1 MAVDAPFQGLNDLF
15 DPLRDLINSLKAGIS
30 GAPQYDLGLVGDI
43 GGTGIPN
50 VGSNEDIQALIDQL
64 SAGLPEAIFTDPAAG
79 SEFEQLQIAVR
90 QAGQDFL
97 ATGSD
102 EDRIRFNNAV
112 GQLRSGASNIRT
124 QESIRSGFGQFS
136 DEFLNNINA
145 LFADGSEF
153 ADNLARAEQLRDTP
167 TYSEEDILGLIGRGV
182 GDRSRSATREESNT
196 VSDFASRGINNSGL
210 AADLLSSA
218 RINLDRDLSNIAATI
233 GTQANAQNKSD
244 ANQFQ
249 QRINELLGLK
259 TNLLGS
265 AEQFATGLDASNFST
280 PGIGI
285 SNPDFFN
292 QLSSALAQVDFFN
305 QQTADVNFDNTVDSF
320 LSNILA
326 FDQSR
331 KSNQSQDSGSSGSFN
346 FGAGIGPNG
355 IPTGSVGF
363 GF

>member
-1 MAVDAPFQGLNDLF
+1 MAVEDPFGGLNDLF

-50 VGSNEDIQALIDQL
+50 IGSNEDIQALIDQL

-124 QESIRSGFGQFS
+124 QESIRTGFSGFADS
-136 DEFLNNINA
+136 FLDNINA

-153 ADNLARAEQLRDTP
+153 AENLARAEELRDTP
-167 TYSEEDILGLIGRGV
+167 TYTEEDILGLIGRGV
-182 GDRSRSATREESNT
+182 GTRSRSGQRESSSIA
-196 VSDFASRGINNSGL
+196 SDLASRGINNSGL

-218 RINLDRDLSNIAATI
+218 RINLDRDLTNLAANI
-233 GTQANAQNKSD
+233 GTQANERNRLD
-244 ANQFQ
+244 ADRFQ

-331 KSNQSQDSGSSGSFN
+331 QANKQTQPDSSGSFN
-346 FGAGIGPNG
+346 FGAGIGSNG
-355 IPTGSVGF
+355 VPTLNF
-363 GF
+363 GYGG